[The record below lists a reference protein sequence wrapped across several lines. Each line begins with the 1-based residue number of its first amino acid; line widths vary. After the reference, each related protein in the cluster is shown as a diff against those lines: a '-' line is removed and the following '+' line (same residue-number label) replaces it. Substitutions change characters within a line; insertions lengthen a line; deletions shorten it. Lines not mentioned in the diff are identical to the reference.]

1 MFAKV
6 TTPSCLQ
13 VIFTGP
19 DSSPYYKKRRIA
31 IWWRWDAELLRQS
44 WWRCLQDMTG
54 VLLFNCGFW
63 KHFFCFL
70 RGSKLLF
77 KDFLDV
83 AFLPVIT
90 NNHMHWSMQKLGYE
104 YILFFKKI
112 LSLPCA
118 LQNCVHIDQ
127 HPPCRTCHT
136 RMHAASTAASCIAC
150 MHGPWSCWVYSG
162 TYARR
167 ADRIDGGFGGKLTTN
182 ETSDLQRAPPT
193 AHRRGQA
200 SMMHARDYGL
210 V

>member
-1 MFAKV
+1 
-6 TTPSCLQ
+6 
-13 VIFTGP
+13 
-19 DSSPYYKKRRIA
+19 
-31 IWWRWDAELLRQS
+31 
-44 WWRCLQDMTG
+44 
-54 VLLFNCGFW
+54 
-63 KHFFCFL
+63 
-70 RGSKLLF
+70 
-77 KDFLDV
+77 
-83 AFLPVIT
+83 
-90 NNHMHWSMQKLGYE
+90 MQKLGYE
-104 YILFFKKI
+104 YILFFKKK
-112 LSLPCA
+112 SLAA
-118 LQNCVHIDQ
+118 LCIAELRT